1 MSIVSDLFA
10 GDIGVSVKTAI
21 SVLTSYPASAAA
33 LAKIV
38 RSMKNAEHRRA
49 GFAGKGVDVPPLMI
63 ISTTEECN
71 LSCKGCYA
79 CEQSRK
85 TGEAL
90 PAARVSEV
98 LDEASEL
105 GVSIVMLA
113 GGEPLL
119 SQIWLDT
126 MSKHSELLG
135 LVFTNGTLIDESRL
149 EWFAEY
155 RHIIPV
161 LSIEGDAAQTDVR
174 RGAGIHVKVNQAME
188 VLRSSGIPFGAA
200 VTVTRQNIGNV
211 LTDDFTCEY
220 LRKGCRLFVY
230 VEYVPVE
237 PGTEPLVLPKAD
249 KKRLGDFTDQSAAK
263 HAALFIA
270 FPGNE
275 EPYGGCL
282 AAGRGFVHISA
293 AGGVEPCP
301 FAPFSDVNLKNAT
314 LKDAL
319 NSALLAKVRENHHLL
334 VEGDG
339 GCALWRNRELLT
351 GLLVQE

>member
-10 GDIGVSVKTAI
+10 GEIGVSVKTAV
-21 SVLTSYPASAAA
+21 SVLMSYPASAAA
-33 LAKIV
+33 LAKIAK
-38 RSMKNAEHRRA
+38 RLKNAERRRA
-49 GFAGKGVDVPPLMI
+49 GFAGKGVSVPPLMI

-79 CEQSRK
+79 CEQGRK

-98 LDEASEL
+98 LEEASEL

-119 SQIWLDT
+119 SQNWLDA

-135 LVFTNGTLIDESRL
+135 LVFTNGTLLDENRF
-149 EWFAEY
+149 EWFAEF

-161 LSIEGDAAQTDVR
+161 LSIEGDAERTDAR
-174 RGAGIHVKVNQAME
+174 RGAGIHAKVNEAME
-188 VLRSSGIPFGAA
+188 AMRSLGIPFGAA
-200 VTVTRQNIGNV
+200 ITVTRQNMGDV
-211 LTDDFTCEY
+211 MSDDFTCEY
-220 LRKGCRLFVY
+220 LRKGCRLFIY

-237 PGTEPLVLPKAD
+237 PGTEPLVLSKED
-249 KKRLGDFTDQSAAK
+249 KKRLGDFTDQSALK
-263 HAALFIA
+263 HAALCRA
-270 FPGNE
+270 FPGDE
-275 EPYGGCL
+275 EPHGGCL

-301 FAPFSDVNLKNAT
+301 FAPFSDVNLKNTT
-314 LKDAL
+314 LYDAL

-339 GCALWRNRELLT
+339 GCALWRNRDLLT
-351 GLLVQE
+351 GLVQE